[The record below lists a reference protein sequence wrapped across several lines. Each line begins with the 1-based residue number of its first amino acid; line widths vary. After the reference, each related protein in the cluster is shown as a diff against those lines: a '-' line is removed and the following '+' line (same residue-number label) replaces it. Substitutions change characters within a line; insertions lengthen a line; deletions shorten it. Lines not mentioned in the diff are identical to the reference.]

1 MIWHRIHNFF
11 ALSIDFVVMI
21 ERRGMGSPRQRR
33 AERDGIAP
41 APQSREGWDRRG
53 TEERRGM
60 GSPRHRKSEK
70 DGLAPTPHSGE
81 GWDRPDTVKR
91 RGIVSPRYRKSE
103 KDGLAPTPHSGE
115 GWDRPD
121 TVKRRGILSYINKY
135 KDRPGICKLTH
146 DRVLCV
152 SGWDKLTRLMG
163 SPRQSWDGWNRP
175 GTTDFADRD
184 GIVPNIIVRHV
195 NISSGNDVCWE
206 ITF

>member
-1 MIWHRIHNFF
+1 MPFFSSSFIWFGTESTIFF

-70 DGLAPTPHSGE
+70 VGLALTPHSGE

-115 GWDRPD
+115 GWDRPR
-121 TVKRRGILSYINKY
+121 KASW
-135 KDRPGICKLTH
+135 DRPGNAEL
-146 DRVLCV
+146 R
-152 SGWDKLTRLMG
+152 WM
-163 SPRQSWDGWNRP
+163 
-175 GTTDFADRD
+175 
-184 GIVPNIIVRHV
+184 
-195 NISSGNDVCWE
+195 VC
-206 ITF
+206 FV